1 VLASV
6 ADRDWVIGELQPE
19 LEDGPEKYRLCLHER
34 DFALGSI
41 IANNIV
47 ESMKDSRTTLVV
59 LSPHFVR
66 SQVRHTE
73 GLGRWGSR
81 KHGEVGRWAD

>member
-1 VLASV
+1 LGSV
-6 ADRDWVIGELQPE
+6 ADRDWVISELQPE

-34 DFALGSI
+34 DFTLGSI

-66 SQVRHTE
+66 SQVRNR
-73 GLGRWGSR
+73 G
-81 KHGEVGRWAD
+81 

>member
-1 VLASV
+1 VLRSV
-6 ADRDWVIGELQPE
+6 ADRDWVISELQPE

-34 DFALGSI
+34 DFKLGSI

-47 ESMKDSRTTLVV
+47 ECMRNSRTTLVV

-66 SQVRHTE
+66 SQVGIEHTNR
-73 GLGRWGSR
+73 LHVS
-81 KHGEVGRWAD
+81 VYML